1 MSWNPRSVLTLP
13 RFLKIESYLNLG
25 GDQKQIRVQIE
36 NFTVGEIELKCPR
49 CGSEVVENAKFCAS
63 CGAPIASLTSGFM
76 VVTTPTI
83 PGYKIRR
90 VIGVVTGITPRTR
103 GVLGRF
109 VAGIQSML
117 GGEITAFTTELEKA
131 REEAINRMKSK
142 AVALGANA
150 VVGVD
155 IETSD
160 LGLGAGVV
168 VISATGTAVIV
179 EPE

>member
-1 MSWNPRSVLTLP
+1 L
-13 RFLKIESYLNLG
+13 
-25 GDQKQIRVQIE
+25 
-36 NFTVGEIELKCPR
+36 VGEAGLRCPK
-49 CGSEVVENAKFCAS
+49 CGSEVVEGAKFCAN
-63 CGAPIASLTSGFM
+63 CGAPISQLTSEVL
-76 VVTTPTI
+76 VVTTPTV
-83 PGYKIRR
+83 PGYRIKR
-90 VIGVVTGITPRTR
+90 VLGVVTGITPRTR

-117 GGEITAFTTELEKA
+117 GGEVTAFTTELEKA

-142 AVALGANA
+142 ALALGANA

-155 IETSD
+155 VETSD